1 MHFERF
7 VRCRS
12 RRAHVNF
19 SPYFAL
25 QNSDTESLRDIA
37 EIMSDSDVSPFEII
51 HSGLVEK
58 LLTYITVSDP
68 QLRDLRLRKFLHV
81 FLGCPVSISLPNYVI
96 YGSENSSMS
105 SSAAP

>member
-1 MHFERF
+1 MICSSVSSSFRWWF
-7 VRCRS
+7 FLLV
-12 RRAHVNF
+12 
-19 SPYFAL
+19 L

-81 FLGCPVSISLPNYVI
+81 FLGCPVSTH
-96 YGSENSSMS
+96 G
-105 SSAAP
+105 